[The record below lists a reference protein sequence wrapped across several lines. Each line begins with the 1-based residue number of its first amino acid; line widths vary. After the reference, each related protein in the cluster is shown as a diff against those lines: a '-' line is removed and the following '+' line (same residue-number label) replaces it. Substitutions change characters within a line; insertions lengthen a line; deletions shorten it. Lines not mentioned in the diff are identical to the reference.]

1 MVWQA
6 FMYACALYREGVC
19 PRPNDAAMEAVE
31 QMVRLRRHP
40 SIVLWCGGNECV
52 EGYQHW
58 GWKDKGPRHTDWGL
72 GIWCRDLP
80 RTVARFD
87 PTVPYW
93 PNSPWSR
100 GPVAGEH
107 GPFRFDPAQI
117 ADVRDPDHGD
127 RHTWDLHFEDVRQIV
142 PRFVSEFGRI
152 APACERTLWEAGVF
166 DDLETPESARDGA
179 PRASEG
185 TRRPPP
191 RARGALRDAPAW
203 DDTVRRALEH
213 RLRQTGGSKVAYD
226 PVLPEHFRHPQQGPG
241 LSGPGDLRGWLWQ
254 TQVLQARALTTHIEW
269 LRANSPRCMGALVWQ
284 LNDCWACQSWSLID
298 YAGRP
303 KPAWYAVRRAF
314 APRRLTIQPL
324 PQGRGLS
331 SPQAEPLSAVLV
343 NDTDE
348 AFEGEC
354 IVRRVSFTGLEL
366 AATTASI
373 EAGARA
379 VARVDGLLDL
389 VGAPGDRT
397 AEVLVIEC
405 AGDRDIWFW
414 ERDLRLHLP
423 ESPLRA
429 VLVREGD
436 RAVVRLQAD
445 ALARDIILA
454 ADLLGANAR
463 AAENCFTMLAGET
476 REVEIDGTDLDVGIS
491 VGQVVRCASGPAV

>member
-1 MVWQA
+1 
-6 FMYACALYREGVC
+6 
-19 PRPNDAAMEAVE
+19 
-31 QMVRLRRHP
+31 
-40 SIVLWCGGNECV
+40 
-52 EGYQHW
+52 
-58 GWKDKGPRHTDWGL
+58 
-72 GIWCRDLP
+72 
-80 RTVARFD
+80 
-87 PTVPYW
+87 
-93 PNSPWSR
+93 
-100 GPVAGEH
+100 
-107 GPFRFDPAQI
+107 
-117 ADVRDPDHGD
+117 
-127 RHTWDLHFEDVRQIV
+127 
-142 PRFVSEFGRI
+142 
-152 APACERTLWEAGVF
+152 
-166 DDLETPESARDGA
+166 
-179 PRASEG
+179 
-185 TRRPPP
+185 
-191 RARGALRDAPAW
+191 
-203 DDTVRRALEH
+203 
-213 RLRQTGGSKVAYD
+213 
-226 PVLPEHFRHPQQGPG
+226 
-241 LSGPGDLRGWLWQ
+241 
-254 TQVLQARALTTHIEW
+254 
-269 LRANSPRCMGALVWQ
+269 MGALVWQ